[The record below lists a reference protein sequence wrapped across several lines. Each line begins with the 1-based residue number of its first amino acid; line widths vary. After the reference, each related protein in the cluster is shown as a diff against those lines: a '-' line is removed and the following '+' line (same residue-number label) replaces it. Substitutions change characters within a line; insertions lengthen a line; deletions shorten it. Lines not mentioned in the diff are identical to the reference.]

1 MYMLFWRKKKNGFPA
16 SIIYLTC
23 TPFSHLDVT
32 QVYLGSISSTCLCTA
47 FTLKNI
53 LKAQKAAWVSLFALL
68 GYACIKA
75 ACKILLKLTPSQRW
89 GRETLIIVGFMRLKP
104 PPHKWIF
111 CHGMVSKYKPCWT
124 LFLWWKCKLK
134 FDEYVEILYS

>member
-1 MYMLFWRKKKNGFPA
+1 MYMLFWRKKKKWLSCFE
-16 SIIYLTC
+16 IYLTC
-23 TPFSHLDVT
+23 TPFSHLDVR

-47 FTLKNI
+47 FTLENI

-89 GRETLIIVGFMRLKP
+89 GRETLIIIVSWGWNRHHINGYFVTEWCQNTSRVE
-104 PPHKWIF
+104 HFF
-111 CHGMVSKYKPCWT
+111 C
-124 LFLWWKCKLK
+124 
-134 FDEYVEILYS
+134 DESVNWNSMNT